1 MIAAD
6 RRRLTSALGALCA
19 LLALLLVV
27 LWAGLGRRVHW
38 DDGEAPP
45 RLPLPHAATPPPVVA
60 PLQAFAQVWERPL
73 FSPDRKPSLSGGN
86 ANADAG
92 DLELTGVIVEPGLRM
107 ALLREKSSGHTLR
120 VREGERAGD
129 SGVTL
134 IEVKPRS
141 AVVDAGGS
149 RSELALKV
157 GPAPGGNAVDN
168 AQPAAPPTG
177 AETAPQDN
185 NAAATAAMEVASP
198 QPGDTSQNSDGA
210 QDAAAARIKALKARI
225 EQRRKQAAQQQQ
237 NDSGD

>member
-6 RRRLTSALGALCA
+6 RRRLTPALGVLCA
-19 LLALLLVV
+19 LLAILLVA
-27 LWAGLGRRVHW
+27 LWVGAGRGVHW
-38 DDGEAPP
+38 GDGQAPP
-45 RLPLPHAATPPPVVA
+45 RLPPPHAATPPPVVA
-60 PLQAFAQVWERPL
+60 PLQSFAQVWERPL

-107 ALLREKSSGHTLR
+107 ALLREKSSGRTLR
-120 VREGERAGD
+120 VREGESAGD

-134 IEVKPRS
+134 IEVKPRG

-149 RSELALKV
+149 RSELALKA

-168 AQPAAPPTG
+168 AQRAAPPGG
-177 AETAPQDN
+177 AEMAPQDN

-198 QPGDTSQNSDGA
+198 QPSDNA
-210 QDAAAARIKALKARI
+210 QESDIAHDSAAARIKALKARI
-225 EQRRKQAAQQQQ
+225 EQRRKQAQQQE
-237 NDSGD
+237 NDSGEQ